1 MFPLPE
7 CPAHVPICH
16 MGSSDVPSL
25 PPSLSFLMGTP
36 FTSSSRSSCPGK
48 DLVQTVACVVSFT
61 SRVKKKKSVLMTKI
75 ENLGKNSSSYRII
88 TTVSAM
94 DPWAQLSPLLRDASP
109 QQTETSAQLTL
120 QFSRRDNEMLTR
132 SLRGYNSCIYF

>member
-1 MFPLPE
+1 MCGEFHFQSE
-7 CPAHVPICH
+7 
-16 MGSSDVPSL
+16 
-25 PPSLSFLMGTP
+25 
-36 FTSSSRSSCPGK
+36 
-48 DLVQTVACVVSFT
+48 
-61 SRVKKKKSVLMTKI
+61 KKKKSVLMTKI